1 MLIIA
6 IILFVFFGRSPIPTI
21 SITISHPRDEQETTA
36 LWAFLWVE
44 VATIAYYH
52 CDQV

>member
-6 IILFVFFGRSPIPTI
+6 IILFVFFGRSPIP
-21 SITISHPRDEQETTA
+21 TISHPRDEQETTA

-44 VATIAYYH
+44 VATIAIE
-52 CDQV
+52 